1 MAESDSNSA
10 SSSSEDQEQ
19 NEESGID
26 ELEVRIRPA
35 LPYQD
40 EPVAQVVACTGEDEI
55 YSDDEDEDGIS
66 PATLEARFENRVS
79 VDAWCLCGLCKTETL
94 VGTREYS
101 CCKELGPARR
111 IMVFDGTIERIRCI
125 TEHEDYSALTN
136 KTVLSL
142 VGPLLR
148 CRNGRSYRRSANQS
162 ENE

>member
-40 EPVAQVVACTGEDEI
+40 EPVAQVAACTGEDEI

-79 VDAWCLCGLCKTETL
+79 VDAWKVEKVNFRIKFPLFISRSQTL
-94 VGTREYS
+94 V
-101 CCKELGPARR
+101 CFIL
-111 IMVFDGTIERIRCI
+111 
-125 TEHEDYSALTN
+125 H
-136 KTVLSL
+136 
-142 VGPLLR
+142 VGVYVVYVKQKPLLVHESIAAA
-148 CRNGRSYRRSANQS
+148 RN
-162 ENE
+162 

>member
-40 EPVAQVVACTGEDEI
+40 EPVAQVAARTGEDEI

-66 PATLEARFENRVS
+66 PATFNF
-79 VDAWCLCGLCKTETL
+79 
-94 VGTREYS
+94 TRS
-101 CCKELGPARR
+101 MHA
-111 IMVFDGTIERIRCI
+111 I
-125 TEHEDYSALTN
+125 TFTYPNHKMFTY
-136 KTVLSL
+136 SL
-142 VGPLLR
+142 VYHYISR
-148 CRNGRSYRRSANQS
+148 D
-162 ENE
+162 